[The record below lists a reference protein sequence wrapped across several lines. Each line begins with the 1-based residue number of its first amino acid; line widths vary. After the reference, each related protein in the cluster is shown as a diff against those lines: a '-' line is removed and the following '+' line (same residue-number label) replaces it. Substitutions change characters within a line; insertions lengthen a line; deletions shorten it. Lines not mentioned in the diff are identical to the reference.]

1 MGGLLGSESCEGL
14 AQIPTGRWSGEV
26 GWRPIRRMDVVH
38 AGRRRG
44 AAAFALD
51 GEFVAFRRLCSCKG
65 AERAEQFEKES
76 DGNEA
81 PGGCMT
87 FARFSMA

>member
-1 MGGLLGSESCEGL
+1 MVRCFSPIFGKGCLPSLGRKSGQGL

-26 GWRPIRRMDVVH
+26 GWRPIRRMDVGH

-51 GEFVAFRRLCSCKG
+51 GELVAFRRLCSCEG
-65 AERAEQFEKES
+65 AERA
-76 DGNEA
+76 D
-81 PGGCMT
+81 
-87 FARFSMA
+87 